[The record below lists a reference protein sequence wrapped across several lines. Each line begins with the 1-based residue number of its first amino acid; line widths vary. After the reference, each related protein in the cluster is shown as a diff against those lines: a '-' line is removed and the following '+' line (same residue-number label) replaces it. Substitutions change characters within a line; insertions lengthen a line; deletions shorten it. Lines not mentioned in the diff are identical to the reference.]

1 MTTVVLLA
9 EGIIMKLK
17 LIQEFSKVLKVSPL
31 PIEVEYQQ
39 NPRNVIGPGM
49 AFLIWMVSSS

>member
-1 MTTVVLLA
+1 
-9 EGIIMKLK
+9 MKLK

-49 AFLIWMVSSS
+49 AFLI